1 MPKPRSACLIFNPV
15 AGQSDAD
22 EDLAKIQSLL
32 EAQFD
37 LDIQLTTKEVGAG
50 QLASEAVAKGAS
62 TVIASGGDG
71 TLSAAAAALVGTKI
85 PLGIISR
92 GTANAVAS
100 ALGIPVNIEEACQVI
115 LEGESRTID
124 TAQCNGKQM
133 VLLAGIGFEAQTVAS
148 TNREAKERWGSLA
161 YVFAGI
167 QQLQQ
172 LEEFEASI
180 ETEDGVTEVT
190 AVAVTVANVAP
201 PTSVLAQGP
210 AGIVGDDGLLDVTV
224 VAPESRRSAI
234 AASYHLLQSAF
245 LGNAAEREDIAY
257 LRAKR
262 VKVTAHPAQKVALD
276 GEVIGTTPIEIECV
290 PSGLTVLVPARP
302 DLLERFPE

>member
-15 AGQSDAD
+15 SGQSDAD
-22 EDLAKIQSLL
+22 EDLANIRSLL
-32 EAQFD
+32 EEEFD

-50 QLASEAVAKGAS
+50 QLAREAVDRGAS
-62 TVIASGGDG
+62 MLVVSGGDG
-71 TLSAAAAALVGTKI
+71 TLSAAAAALVETEI

-92 GTANAVAS
+92 GTANAFAS
-100 ALGIPVNIEEACQVI
+100 ALGIPVNLEAACRVI
-115 LEGESRTID
+115 LEGELRRID
-124 TAQCNGKQM
+124 TARCNGKQM

-161 YVFAGI
+161 YVFSGI

-172 LEEFEASI
+172 LEGFEASI
-180 ETEDGVTEVT
+180 ETEDGVMEVT

-201 PTSVLAQGP
+201 PTSVLAHGP

-224 VAPESRRSAI
+224 VAPENRRGAI
-234 AASYHLLQSAF
+234 AASYHLLQSALF
-245 LGNAAEREDIAY
+245 GHAVEREDIAY

-262 VKVTAHPAQKVALD
+262 VRVTARPAQKVALD
-276 GEVIGTTPIEIECV
+276 GEVMGTTPIEIECI
-290 PSGLTVLVPARP
+290 PGGLTVLVPTQSD
-302 DLLERFPE
+302 DLDAFPE